1 MIPIVWDHALPLADR
16 DYEKASKAYE
26 KKKAAWKNEMQRR
39 SDDEDA
45 PPEPQPPARRMQQ
58 GEDTNFLCFA
68 TALKIMVGSAIRV
81 NGGLPR
87 ARNLLE
93 QYLLGFLK
101 LYGAD
106 SMKPN
111 HHWAVH
117 IPDEIMDFGPMYSFW
132 AFLTERLNKIL
143 KNMNSNNWTG
153 GRLEV
158 SMMREFH
165 RNAGLDAVLNTTLSN
180 TNTRGFEHRFILN
193 MMGHGGTEALG
204 PIQDAARDEQTF
216 TRVRAGI
223 KADVAEK
230 ASEYIRLGLF
240 RYYNKYEAKVHYNT
254 PGVGT
259 HQLATFITTYNFAL
273 LDGRRITPTSRSSRN
288 SAGSSIIQARIRDKG
303 YAGEIRSIFTHHQDG
318 VENSS
323 GTILAAIE
331 WMKRS
336 DFTPLESPR
345 FLWDD

>member
-1 MIPIVWDHALPLADR
+1 MFFTKYGVRWTELSRLEYFDIVKWTVVDPMHNLLLGIAKTQWYTQWIKTGALRADTTTKFRELHLIHEFLETFESPLWAGRLPLRVGEPAGGSLTADEYKFAVTAPWAIMIPIVWDHALPLADR

-132 AFLTERLNKIL
+132 AFLTEHLNKIL

-165 RNAGLDAVLNTTLSN
+165 RNAGLDAVVINFVS
-180 TNTRGFEHRFILN
+180 
-193 MMGHGGTEALG
+193 
-204 PIQDAARDEQTF
+204 
-216 TRVRAGI
+216 
-223 KADVAEK
+223 
-230 ASEYIRLGLF
+230 
-240 RYYNKYEAKVHYNT
+240 VH
-254 PGVGT
+254 
-259 HQLATFITTYNFAL
+259 I
-273 LDGRRITPTSRSSRN
+273 
-288 SAGSSIIQARIRDKG
+288 
-303 YAGEIRSIFTHHQDG
+303 YAHVLT
-318 VENSS
+318 
-323 GTILAAIE
+323 A
-331 WMKRS
+331 
-336 DFTPLESPR
+336 
-345 FLWDD
+345 